1 MNKTVLN
8 KCITGLNLTSDSLVG
23 FYSFGEYS
31 GRITFNEKLD
41 SPRSDSFSDG
51 NLQSDTYPLYNLC
64 DTKDVNVISGSGY
77 FDSDTV
83 LQAGESFP
91 HLDWTVFIEYESND
105 FYGVSAS
112 LGRTLF
118 STMQSPSS
126 TSGLSFG
133 LNGANKPYS
142 EYKNKDGIKKVFTLN
157 TELGKRN
164 ILSFSYSFS
173 NNQIGMTHHDFLYD
187 NTKSKNVDTLDSV
200 DASGVNKIY
209 SDDAFYIGDFYSS
222 DSNYTGFSGHVNNI
236 IIFKEFLSSG
246 SRDLIAKSI
255 IGSDYSGQRQEEQT
269 VYSTGI
275 TTHSVSNTGVTGSG
289 ITGYETISSGE
300 ILSRCGSDFS
310 GFAES
315 GIVGGLI
322 GSFFTFTTGTTLIS
336 GVQYVHMPEQVFI
349 DEARKLEFKRT
360 ALVSLFPFDSGI
372 DTSEIYCYTGLDS
385 DLNNVASPK
394 SNIQAFDLGTGY
406 TGQNF
411 AFYRNGIFQ
420 KSGVYDGSQIQS
432 GDFYVSGADKIVLTG
447 TINEDG
453 QLDANVY
460 DLIDEDIFFT
470 DYQSGEGNLFLAGQ
484 TGKDVYLN
492 GKKLII
498 LHNYNEIV
506 SGGNPYTVIDR
517 DTLNFTQTG
526 ELAFVPKKAFDVRLL
541 EPDGQNSIEY
551 NSNGFVTEIMWFNGQ
566 RQKRNENY
574 LIISENSLLN
584 TGEFVRY
591 NDNFSLYE
599 GEDYGVE
606 TY

>member
-51 NLQSDTYPLYNLC
+51 YLQSDTYPLYNLC

-105 FYGVSAS
+105 FYGVNAS

-118 STMQSPSS
+118 STMHSPSS
-126 TSGLSFG
+126 TSGINVG
-133 LNGANKPYS
+133 LNGANKPYV
-142 EYKNKDGIKKVFTLN
+142 EYKDKDGIKKVFTLN

-173 NNQIGMTHHDFLYD
+173 SNQMGMAHHDFLYD
-187 NTKSKNVDTLDSV
+187 DTRFKNIDTTDSV
-200 DASGVNKIY
+200 DANEINKIY
-209 SDDAFYIGDFYSS
+209 SDDAFYVGDFYSGG
-222 DSNYTGFSGHVNNI
+222 SNYTGFSGYINNI
-236 IIFKEFLSSG
+236 IILKEFLPSG

-255 IGSDYSGQRQEEQT
+255 IGSDYSGERQEKQT
-269 VYSTGI
+269 VYSTGV
-275 TTHSVSNTGVTGSG
+275 TTRPILNTGVTGSG

-300 ILSRCGSDFS
+300 ISSRCGSDFS
-310 GFAES
+310 GFAGS
-315 GIVGGLI
+315 GVVGGLT
-322 GSFFTFTTGTTLIS
+322 GSFFTLTTGTALIS
-336 GVQYVHMPEQVFI
+336 GVQYVRMPEQVFV

-360 ALVSLFPFDSGI
+360 ALVSLSPFDSGI
-372 DTSEIYCYTGLDS
+372 DTSEIYCYTGFDS
-385 DLNNVASPK
+385 DLNNAANPRL
-394 SNIQAFDLGTGY
+394 NIQAFDLGTGY

-420 KSGVYDGSQIQS
+420 KSGIYDGSQIQS

-447 TINEDG
+447 VINEEG
-453 QLDANVY
+453 QLDTNVY

-470 DYQSGEGNLFLAGQ
+470 GYQSGEGNLFLAGH

-506 SGGNPYTVIDR
+506 SGDNPYTVINR

-526 ELAFVPKKAFDVRLL
+526 ELAFVPKKAF
-541 EPDGQNSIEY
+541 
-551 NSNGFVTEIMWFNGQ
+551 
-566 RQKRNENY
+566 
-574 LIISENSLLN
+574 
-584 TGEFVRY
+584 
-591 NDNFSLYE
+591 
-599 GEDYGVE
+599 
-606 TY
+606 